1 MKISIIAALDS
12 KHGIGKN
19 GDLLFKIPEDFK
31 RMKDLSMG
39 HPIIMGR
46 KTYESIGKP
55 LPGRTNIVL
64 THNTNLARSHLANLK
79 VVNVVLSLEE
89 AIEVAKKSPGAEEIF
104 IFGGGEIFKQVM
116 DKVDKLY
123 LTLVEGDFNADTFFP
138 EYPDFRKVVYEKDG
152 EFNGLKYKF
161 LDLER

>member
-31 RMKDLSMG
+31 RFKEITMG

-46 KTYESIGKP
+46 KTYKSIGRV
-55 LPGRTNIVL
+55 LPGRTNIVVTRDMRYEITGAVIVHSL
-64 THNTNLARSHLANLK
+64 DEALRLASLAQ
-79 VVNVVLSLEE
+79 
-89 AIEVAKKSPGAEEIF
+89 GDDEIF
-104 IFGGGEIFKQVM
+104 ILGGGEIFSQVM

-123 LTLVEGDFNADTFFP
+123 LTLVEGDFKADTFFP